1 MKLLGQYRAGN
12 SLMHRAPVW
21 TKYLLMALIGI
32 VPFFVGNMWLSALA
46 LTVAVALLLYGAR
59 IPARVALSLPWM
71 LIAMM
76 AALIVYHGFV
86 SSPVHGVLYA
96 VNVTTIMY
104 LARIVTWTTT
114 SNALM
119 DTIARAASPLKIFG
133 ADPEKISL
141 AFAIMWRSI
150 PYIFDLFGAVRDS
163 ARARGTRGLSPR
175 FLMPA
180 VVQAVG
186 FGLATSDALRAR
198 GLE

>member
-1 MKLLGQYRAGN
+1 MNLLGQYRVGD
-12 SLMHRAPVW
+12 SIMHRAPVW
-21 TKYLLMALIGI
+21 AKYLLMALIGI
-32 VPFFVGNMWLSALA
+32 VPFFIGSIWVSALA
-46 LTVAVALLLYGAR
+46 LTLAIALLLFGAH

-71 LIAMM
+71 LIVMM

-86 SSPVHGVLYA
+86 STPMRGVLYA

-119 DTIARAASPLKIFG
+119 DSIARAARPLRVCG
-133 ADPEKISL
+133 ANPEAIAL
-141 AFAIMWRSI
+141 AFALMWRSI
-150 PYIFDLFGAVRDS
+150 PYIFDLFGSVRDS
-163 ARARGTRGLSPR
+163 ARARGLRGLSPR
-175 FLMPA
+175 FLIPA